1 MSRGPHPDDPRLF
14 APARLPVLRRA
25 AEEVSWLLGR
35 GYSPETALAAAGNH
49 HQLELRQ
56 RVAVSRSCS
65 SDESRDRRVAR
76 RTGARAAQGST
87 LHIDGFNLVIALEV
101 ALAGGVLVRGRE
113 GALRDLAGLRGSYS
127 VADQTAAALSLVGDY
142 LRPCPPSAA
151 RFLLD
156 QRVSNSARLKT
167 LIERIASPWPF
178 PVAVDL
184 VPNPDPVL
192 ATLDWVV
199 TADALILEHCGR
211 WVNLASEIVAAR
223 IATAW
228 IVDLAV

>member
-1 MSRGPHPDDPRLF
+1 
-14 APARLPVLRRA
+14 
-25 AEEVSWLLGR
+25 
-35 GYSPETALAAAGNH
+35 
-49 HQLELRQ
+49 
-56 RVAVSRSCS
+56 
-65 SDESRDRRVAR
+65 VAR
-76 RTGARAAQGST
+76 RTEARAAQGST

-156 QRVSNSARLKT
+156 QRVSNSGRLKT

-178 PVAVDL
+178 PVAVEL
-184 VPNPDPVL
+184 VPNPDSVL